1 MADSV
6 MIHLPVGEWIE
17 VVEGPLTDCLTT
29 PNRQSFYLY
38 SAAEPTAD
46 FGHMAREFENFNA
59 VPDTGQSLWMM
70 SPHGDAEVWVT
81 ERAP

>member
-6 MIHLPVGEWIE
+6 LIYLPMAEWVFIAD
-17 VVEGPLTDCLTT
+17 GPLTDCLTT
-29 PNRQSFYLY
+29 PNRQCFYLY
-38 SAAEPTAD
+38 AATKPTAE
-46 FGHMAREFENFNA
+46 FGHMAQEFENFNA
-59 VPDTGQSLWMM
+59 VPDTGQSIWMM